1 MPEVVWIIRTLF
13 SQGKSHRSAGS
24 TGRLQEPLVSS
35 RSRNLQRFGM
45 EKVSRVES
53 LQEIIAEMSD
63 GEENPATT
71 RSQPLLLPTH
81 AATEIH
87 SAQDGA
93 GLSETRHKQRERC
106 AWSPSRRGRCESDRG
121 APDIAQ
127 RLNPC
132 RKEIY
137 NSRLLEQSGI
147 YIIPICSI
155 ISTGLRFSC
164 LTPLSWKSSCA
175 DQ

>member
-1 MPEVVWIIRTLF
+1 
-13 SQGKSHRSAGS
+13 
-24 TGRLQEPLVSS
+24 
-35 RSRNLQRFGM
+35 M

-87 SAQDGA
+87 SAQDAA

-106 AWSPSRRGRCESDRG
+106 AWSPFRRGRCESDRG
-121 APDIAQ
+121 APAICLVLKISL
-127 RLNPC
+127 RLYVSAKTKSDSGDKVLVGVLRAAESC
-132 RKEIY
+132 RKEA
-137 NSRLLEQSGI
+137 R
-147 YIIPICSI
+147 
-155 ISTGLRFSC
+155 R
-164 LTPLSWKSSCA
+164 
-175 DQ
+175 

>member
-35 RSRNLQRFGM
+35 LSRNLQRFEM

-87 SAQDGA
+87 SGQDAA
-93 GLSETRHKQRERC
+93 GLSETRHKQRECC
-106 AWSPSRRGRCESDRG
+106 AWSVHPGG
-121 APDIAQ
+121 VV
-127 RLNPC
+127 
-132 RKEIY
+132 
-137 NSRLLEQSGI
+137 
-147 YIIPICSI
+147 
-155 ISTGLRFSC
+155 
-164 LTPLSWKSSCA
+164 
-175 DQ
+175 